1 MRFAPYFLALCAG
14 LGLLACSS
22 SSATTAAIVRPQLLS
37 VLPEDFLGSL
47 RCSPDFETG
56 GDGGAPSESDASG
69 ELVVKSYVA
78 KLTDVTT
85 TEDGGIVNFVLPS
98 SPATPCTQP
107 VTFSYLVTT
116 HFYIAHIE
124 AYTENARQL
133 APFAPGSPLQ
143 LDESGTRVA
152 AHWSADCGG
161 YAPTPGAGGSG
172 GGGGAAGNAGSAVG
186 VGGDAGQGTT
196 TAGGP
201 GVEVWDTVTQTPHAC
216 GAGLTPI
223 K

>member
-1 MRFAPYFLALCAG
+1 MRFAPHSLALCAG

-22 SSATTAAIVRPQLLS
+22 SSATTTVIVRPQLIS
-37 VLPEDFLGSL
+37 ILPEDFLGSV
-47 RCSPDFETG
+47 RCSPDFGMG

-69 ELVVKSYVA
+69 ELVAKSYVA
-78 KLTDVTT
+78 TLTDVTT
-85 TEDGGIVNFVLPS
+85 TDDGGIVNFVLPS

-107 VTFSYLVTT
+107 VTFSYLVTN
-116 HFYIAHIE
+116 HFYTARIE

-143 LDESGTRVA
+143 LDESRTRVA
-152 AHWSADCGG
+152 AHWIAHCGG
-161 YAPTPGAGGSG
+161 YAPSPGAGGNG
-172 GGGGAAGNAGSAVG
+172 GGGGAAVG
-186 VGGDAGQGTT
+186 AGGDAGQGTT

-201 GVEVWDTVTQTPHAC
+201 GVEVWDTVTQTPHDC
-216 GAGLTPI
+216 GAGLAPI